1 MVLDMDPQL
10 KQRNRL
16 VQLDRLMLPMSM
28 SILMPARFWLYHELI
43 KTAMPLLVLVQG
55 KLLMLMAIDPELG
68 MLLVAL
74 DLTTIRIWLS
84 IWLRCLPCD
93 WLCCWV

>member
-28 SILMPARFWLYHELI
+28 SIPMPARFW
-43 KTAMPLLVLVQG
+43 P
-55 KLLMLMAIDPELG
+55 P
-68 MLLVAL
+68 
-74 DLTTIRIWLS
+74 
-84 IWLRCLPCD
+84 
-93 WLCCWV
+93 

>member
-1 MVLDMDPQL
+1 
-10 KQRNRL
+10 
-16 VQLDRLMLPMSM
+16 
-28 SILMPARFWLYHELI
+28 
-43 KTAMPLLVLVQG
+43 MPLLVLVKG

-84 IWLRCLPCD
+84 ICP
-93 WLCCWV
+93 